1 MISTFQIKRI
11 VPVAAIVFLL
21 IALSGC
27 SPSKL
32 EPIPKN
38 GTILAFGDSLT
49 VGVGVPNVNSYPSV
63 LAGLTGL
70 TVINSGV
77 SGETTDNGL
86 IRLRDVLDNTNP
98 DLLIL
103 LEGGNDILRNRN
115 LSETKAN
122 LAAMIELA
130 QRQGIPVVLI
140 GVPQKALFSNSAP
153 LYGELADKYQ
163 LVFDDSLIADLQRS
177 PSLKSDH
184 IHFNDEGYRKMASDI
199 VELLK
204 DNGALQ

>member
-1 MISTFQIKRI
+1 MISIFQIARI

-27 SPSKL
+27 TPSKL
-32 EPIPKN
+32 EPLPQN

-49 VGVGVPNVNSYPSV
+49 AGVGVTKDNSYPSA
-63 LAGLTGL
+63 LAELSGL

-77 SGETTDNGL
+77 SGETTAEGL
-86 IRLRDVLDNTNP
+86 KRLQEVLDNIKP

-103 LEGGNDILRNRN
+103 LEGGNDILRNKS

-122 LAAMIELA
+122 LASMIELA
-130 QRQGIPVVLI
+130 QRNKIPVVLI

-153 LYGELADKYQ
+153 LYGELADEYQ

-177 PSLKSDH
+177 PSFKSDYV
-184 IHFNDEGYRKMASDI
+184 HFNEKGYRKMATAI
-199 VELLK
+199 YELLK
-204 DNGALQ
+204 EEGAL

>member
-1 MISTFQIKRI
+1 MITYQIKHT
-11 VPVAAIVFLL
+11 PLAIAFALLL

-27 SPSKL
+27 SPAKL
-32 EPIPKN
+32 EPIPSN

-49 VGVGVPNVNSYPSV
+49 VGVGADNANSYPAV
-63 LAGLTGL
+63 LAALSGL

-86 IRLRDVLDNTNP
+86 KRLREVLDNTSP

-103 LEGGNDILRNRN
+103 LEGGNDILRNRD

-130 QRQGIPVVLI
+130 LGKGVPVVLI
-140 GVPQKALFSNSAP
+140 GVPEKALFSNSAP
-153 LYGELADKYQ
+153 LYTELAEQYQ
-163 LVFDDSLIADLQRS
+163 LVFDDSLIADLQRT
-177 PSLKSDH
+177 PSLKSDY
-184 IHFNDEGYRKMASDI
+184 IHFNDQGYRKMASAI
-199 VELLK
+199 FELLK
-204 DNGALQ
+204 ENGAL

>member
-1 MISTFQIKRI
+1 MISIFQIVRI

-27 SPSKL
+27 TPSKL
-32 EPIPKN
+32 EPLPQN

-49 VGVGVPNVNSYPSV
+49 AGVGVTKDNSYPSA
-63 LAGLTGL
+63 LAELSGL

-77 SGETTDNGL
+77 SGETTAEGL
-86 IRLRDVLDNTNP
+86 KRLQEVLDNIKP

-103 LEGGNDILRNRN
+103 LEGGNDILRNKS

-122 LAAMIELA
+122 LASMIELA
-130 QRQGIPVVLI
+130 QRNKIPVVLI

-153 LYGELADKYQ
+153 LYGELADEYQ

-177 PSLKSDH
+177 PSFKSDYV
-184 IHFNDEGYRKMASDI
+184 HFNEKGYRKMATAI
-199 VELLK
+199 YELLK
-204 DNGALQ
+204 EEGAF

>member
-1 MISTFQIKRI
+1 MINAFQINKI
-11 VPVAAIVFLL
+11 VPAVAIVLL
-21 IALSGC
+21 LLVLSGC

-32 EPIPKN
+32 ELIPKN

-49 VGVGVPNVNSYPSV
+49 VGIGAAKANSYPSV
-63 LAGLTGL
+63 LAELTGL

-86 IRLRDVLDNTNP
+86 KRLRDVLDNTNP
-98 DLLIL
+98 DLLVL

-130 QRQGIPVVLI
+130 QSQGIPVVLI

-163 LVFDDSLIADLQRS
+163 LVFDDSLIAKLQRS

-204 DNGALQ
+204 DNGALH

>member
-1 MISTFQIKRI
+1 MISIFQIARI

-21 IALSGC
+21 ITLSGC
-27 SPSKL
+27 TPSKL
-32 EPIPKN
+32 EPLPQN

-49 VGVGVPNVNSYPSV
+49 AGVGVTKDNSYPSA
-63 LAGLTGL
+63 LAELSGL

-77 SGETTDNGL
+77 SGETTAEGL
-86 IRLRDVLDNTNP
+86 KRLQEVLDNIKP

-103 LEGGNDILRNRN
+103 LEGGNDILRNKS

-122 LAAMIELA
+122 LASMIELA
-130 QRQGIPVVLI
+130 QRNKIPVVLI

-153 LYGELADKYQ
+153 LYGELADEYQ

-177 PSLKSDH
+177 PSFKSDYV
-184 IHFNDEGYRKMASDI
+184 HFNEKGYRKMATAI
-199 VELLK
+199 YELLK
-204 DNGALQ
+204 EEGAL

>member
-1 MISTFQIKRI
+1 MISIFQIARI

-27 SPSKL
+27 TPSKL
-32 EPIPKN
+32 EPLPQN

-49 VGVGVPNVNSYPSV
+49 AGVGVTKDNSYPSA
-63 LAGLTGL
+63 LAELSGL

-77 SGETTDNGL
+77 SGETTAEGL
-86 IRLRDVLDNTNP
+86 KRLQEVLDNIKP

-103 LEGGNDILRNRN
+103 LEGGNDILRNKS

-122 LAAMIELA
+122 LASMIELA
-130 QRQGIPVVLI
+130 QRNKIPVVLI

-153 LYGELADKYQ
+153 LYGELADEYQ

-177 PSLKSDH
+177 PSFKSDYV
-184 IHFNDEGYRKMASDI
+184 HFNEKGYRKMATAI
-199 VELLK
+199 YELLK
-204 DNGALQ
+204 EEGAF

>member
-1 MISTFQIKRI
+1 MISIFQIVRI

-21 IALSGC
+21 ITLSGC
-27 SPSKL
+27 TPSKL
-32 EPIPKN
+32 EPLPQN

-49 VGVGVPNVNSYPSV
+49 AGVGVTKDNSYPSA
-63 LAGLTGL
+63 LAELSGL

-77 SGETTDNGL
+77 SGETTAEGL
-86 IRLRDVLDNTNP
+86 KRLQEVLDNIKP

-103 LEGGNDILRNRN
+103 LEGGNDILRNKS

-122 LAAMIELA
+122 LASMIELA
-130 QRQGIPVVLI
+130 QRNKIPVVLI

-177 PSLKSDH
+177 PSFKSDYV
-184 IHFNDEGYRKMASDI
+184 HFNEKGYRKMATAI
-199 VELLK
+199 YELLK
-204 DNGALQ
+204 EEGAF

>member
-1 MISTFQIKRI
+1 MTTYQIKHT
-11 VPVAAIVFLL
+11 PLAIAFALLL

-27 SPSKL
+27 SPAKL
-32 EPIPKN
+32 EPIPSN

-49 VGVGVPNVNSYPSV
+49 VGVGADNANSYPTV
-63 LAGLTGL
+63 LAALSGL

-86 IRLRDVLDNTNP
+86 KRLREVLDNTSP

-103 LEGGNDILRNRN
+103 LEGGNDILRNRD

-130 QRQGIPVVLI
+130 LGKGVPVVLI
-140 GVPQKALFSNSAP
+140 GVPEKALFSNSAP
-153 LYGELADKYQ
+153 LYTELAEQYQ
-163 LVFDDSLIADLQRS
+163 LVFDDSLIADLQRT
-177 PSLKSDH
+177 PSLKSDY
-184 IHFNDEGYRKMASDI
+184 IHFNDQGYRKMASAI
-199 VELLK
+199 FELLK
-204 DNGALQ
+204 ENGAL

>member
-1 MISTFQIKRI
+1 MITYQIKHT
-11 VPVAAIVFLL
+11 PLAIAFALLL

-27 SPSKL
+27 SPAKL
-32 EPIPKN
+32 EPIPSN

-49 VGVGVPNVNSYPSV
+49 VGVGADNANSYPTV
-63 LAGLTGL
+63 LAALSGL

-86 IRLRDVLDNTNP
+86 KRLREVLDNTSP

-103 LEGGNDILRNRN
+103 LEGGNDILRNRD

-130 QRQGIPVVLI
+130 QGKGVPVVLI
-140 GVPQKALFSNSAP
+140 GVPEKALFSNSAP
-153 LYGELADKYQ
+153 LYTELAEQYQ
-163 LVFDDSLIADLQRS
+163 LVFDDSLIADLQRT
-177 PSLKSDH
+177 PSLKSDY
-184 IHFNDEGYRKMASDI
+184 IHFNDQGYRKMASAI
-199 VELLK
+199 FELLK
-204 DNGALQ
+204 ENGAL

>member
-1 MISTFQIKRI
+1 MNSTFQRNRALPSL
-11 VPVAAIVFLL
+11 V
-21 IALSGC
+21 IALLFAVLAGC
-27 SPSKL
+27 GSSKL

-49 VGVGVPNVNSYPSV
+49 VGVGTTEANSYPSV
-63 LAGLTGL
+63 LAELTGL

-86 IRLRDVLDNTNP
+86 IRLREVLDNTNP

-115 LSETKAN
+115 MSETKAN

-130 QRQGIPVVLI
+130 QSRDIPVVLI

-153 LYGELADKYQ
+153 LYGELADECQ
-163 LVFDDSLIADLQRS
+163 LVFDDSLIAELQRS
-177 PSLKSDH
+177 PSMKSDH
-184 IHFNDEGYRKMASDI
+184 VHFNEEGYRKMASDI
-199 VELLK
+199 FELLE